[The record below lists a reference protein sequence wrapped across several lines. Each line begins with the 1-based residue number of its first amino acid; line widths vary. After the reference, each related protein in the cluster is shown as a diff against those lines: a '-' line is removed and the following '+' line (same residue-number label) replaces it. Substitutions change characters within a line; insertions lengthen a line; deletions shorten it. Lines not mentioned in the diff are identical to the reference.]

1 MLACLAVAAL
11 PGAAQEPQPGPGA
24 AGDLPSLAEREASLA
39 ERYRNLERSL
49 LRLAD
54 LMAAS
59 DPQRAALLR
68 SAFERSSSLGVGE
81 RLEVIASLLEEGQ
94 FIAARSEQTDTLS
107 RMKQILDLLESGDS
121 DRRRTSAK
129 EEIKAYLQQLDTLI
143 SRQREIGGSTES
155 GGDAEDL
162 AERQESLGTNAEDLA
177 AELGG
182 FADRMDPQSEA
193 EGSGSTPAGEGQPQQ
208 GESPAGEQEGEQ
220 SPSGE
225 PPSGE
230 TPEGQQGE
238 GQQGQQGQQSEAE
251 QEPPIEGDD
260 DASRAR
266 RTQQR
271 LQAAQKRME
280 EAGRKLEQ
288 AKRDEATEEQE
299 QALAELE
306 NARAELEEILR
317 QLREEEVERLLVQLE
332 TRLRK
337 MLRMERG
344 VLAGLEQ
351 LTAAG
356 KTGTERERELE
367 AVRLG
372 REQQAVAAEA
382 MRALLLVRD
391 DGSAVAIPEALEQVQ
406 DDATQAGRRLERNDT
421 GASTQALVRDL
432 VVSLEEILDAV
443 EKVQRE
449 QEQREQ
455 QQGQGGGRPADPGEQ
470 PLVDK
475 LSELKMLRTLQMRIN
490 SRTRRYAD
498 LLADGVERA
507 EQPELLD
514 ALDRLSRRQRKIER
528 AAHDIVSGR
537 TE

>member
-11 PGAAQEPQPGPGA
+11 PGAAQEPQPGPGG

-238 GQQGQQGQQSEAE
+238 GQQGQQSEAE

>member
-1 MLACLAVAAL
+1 
-11 PGAAQEPQPGPGA
+11 
-24 AGDLPSLAEREASLA
+24 
-39 ERYRNLERSL
+39 
-49 LRLAD
+49 
-54 LMAAS
+54 
-59 DPQRAALLR
+59 
-68 SAFERSSSLGVGE
+68 
-81 RLEVIASLLEEGQ
+81 
-94 FIAARSEQTDTLS
+94 
-107 RMKQILDLLESGDS
+107 
-121 DRRRTSAK
+121 
-129 EEIKAYLQQLDTLI
+129 
-143 SRQREIGGSTES
+143 
-155 GGDAEDL
+155 
-162 AERQESLGTNAEDLA
+162 
-177 AELGG
+177 
-182 FADRMDPQSEA
+182 
-193 EGSGSTPAGEGQPQQ
+193 
-208 GESPAGEQEGEQ
+208 
-220 SPSGE
+220 
-225 PPSGE
+225 
-230 TPEGQQGE
+230 
-238 GQQGQQGQQSEAE
+238 
-251 QEPPIEGDD
+251 
-260 DASRAR
+260 
-266 RTQQR
+266 
-271 LQAAQKRME
+271 ME
-280 EAGRKLEQ
+280 EAGRKLEE

-299 QALAELE
+299 RALEELE

-351 LTAAG
+351 LVSDPTA
-356 KTGTERERELE
+356 GTERERELE

-372 REQQAVAAEA
+372 REQQAVAAET

-406 DDATQAGRRLERNDT
+406 DDATQAARRLERNDT
-421 GASTQALVRDL
+421 GASTQGLVRDL

-449 QEQREQ
+449 QEQQQQ

-475 LSELKMLRTLQMRIN
+475 LSELKMLRTLQIRIN

-498 LLADGVERA
+498 LLTEGVERA